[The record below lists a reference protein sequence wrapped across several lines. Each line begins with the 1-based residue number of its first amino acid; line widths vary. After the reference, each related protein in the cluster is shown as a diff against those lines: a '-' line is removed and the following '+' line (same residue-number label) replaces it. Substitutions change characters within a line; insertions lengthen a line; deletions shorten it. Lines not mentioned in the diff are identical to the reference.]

1 MLSPFYSS
9 YWQYSMSSVRSISV
23 FLKNCSDSMFFFS
36 SIPPLNAWVKEIWK
50 KEKLTVYGHV
60 PALYTHTTAY
70 Y

>member
-1 MLSPFYSS
+1 
-9 YWQYSMSSVRSISV
+9 MSSVRSISV